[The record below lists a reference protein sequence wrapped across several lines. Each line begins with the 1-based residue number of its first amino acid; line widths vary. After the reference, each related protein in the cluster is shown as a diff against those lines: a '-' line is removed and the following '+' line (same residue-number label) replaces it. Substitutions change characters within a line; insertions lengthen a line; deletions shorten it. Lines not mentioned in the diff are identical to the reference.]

1 MILISD
7 SDAEQIS
14 KLMPSELERDIVQKK
29 GKRPLVHQY
38 DSPAALDFE
47 LKMRTNIV
55 ESAKALSFSGV
66 IFATFEDS
74 RCNEQ
79 LWSRTPNGGFRLRSG
94 VLPSEG
100 ISDIYHNGRFYAFE
114 CATAIVIV
122 FYMAI
127 LETIHSAAFN
137 VHFKDLFLRD
147 WQTDSDLRFVSTYN
161 KHDAY
166 PGDVLY
172 FKNPDHS
179 APEWQ
184 GENVVKLANDQYY
197 GHGIG
202 IGTSEKMIFYLN
214 KTRKPGSV
222 ISAFLTELV
231 VHPDFDYLRKLSLRG
246 KPLVVQ
252 DKHLE
257 NAIFAKIGT
266 NIYKANIG

>member
-1 MILISD
+1 MLIK
-7 SDAEQIS
+7 E
-14 KLMPSELERDIVQKK
+14 
-29 GKRPLVHQY
+29 KRSFIYQQ
-38 DSPAALDFE
+38 DSPAALEFE
-47 LKMRTNIV
+47 LRMRTNIV
-55 ESAKALSFSGV
+55 ESAKALNYSGV
-66 IFATFEDS
+66 IFATFENS
-74 RCNEQ
+74 RCNDQ
-79 LWSRTPNGGFRLRSG
+79 LWSRSPSGGFRLRSG
-94 VLPSEG
+94 VLPSDG
-100 ISDIYHNGRFYAFE
+100 IRDIYQNGRFYAFE

-179 APEWQ
+179 SPEWQ
-184 GENVVKLANDQYY
+184 GENVVKLANDLYY

-202 IGTSEKMIFYLN
+202 IGTSEKMIFSLN
-214 KTRKPGSV
+214 KTRKPGSM

-231 VHPDFDYLRKLSLRG
+231 IHPDFEYLRKLSLRG
-246 KPLVVQ
+246 NHRVVQ
-252 DKHLE
+252 DKQLE
-257 NAIFAKIGT
+257 TSIVARIGT
-266 NIYKANIG
+266 NIYMYRN